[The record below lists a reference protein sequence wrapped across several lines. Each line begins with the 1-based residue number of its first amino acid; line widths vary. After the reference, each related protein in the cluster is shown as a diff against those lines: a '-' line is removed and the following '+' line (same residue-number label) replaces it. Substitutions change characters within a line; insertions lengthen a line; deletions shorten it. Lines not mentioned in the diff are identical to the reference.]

1 MMGGMATRSLDL
13 ENGNGVAFYKFD
25 DIPSTTD
32 FITNWYER
40 LNALDLTEEQ
50 KEEIVDEANFV
61 FDLNIGILQELDGSP
76 LKAMWTLTV
85 NALKVK
91 LGLA

>member
-32 FITNWYER
+32 FITNWYQR
-40 LNALDLTEEQ
+40 LNDLDLTNEQ

-85 NALKVK
+85 NTLKVK